1 MPCIGF
7 WEVAQKLSSTLYE
20 VIYIMANASPS
31 RLGLIEGGSDNKA
44 LFLKVFAGEVLTAF
58 QESTVTDDKF
68 MKRTITSGKSAQFPI
83 LGKISAAY
91 HTPGAEITGLTV
103 PANEQVI
110 TIDDLLISHS
120 FIANID
126 EAMNHYDVRGPY
138 ATEMG
143 RALAYQQDKHLLQL
157 AILAARGSA
166 PVTTEAG
173 GGSVTDAAFLT
184 DTTGEKLIAGLF
196 AAAQKLDEK
205 YIPEDDRFVFL
216 NPAAYY
222 LLAQNTKI
230 MNRFWGGEG
239 EYAGAKVLRIAGL
252 NVVKTN
258 HAPFGSN
265 ISSGVAAGTDTKYA
279 VNATN
284 TIGVVAHKASIGTVN
299 LLDMAVES
307 QYDIRRQGTLMV
319 AKYAKGHGILR
330 PAAAVE
336 LKTA

>member
-1 MPCIGF
+1 
-7 WEVAQKLSSTLYE
+7 
-20 VIYIMANASPS
+20 MANASPS
-31 RLGLIEGGSDNKA
+31 RVGLIEGGSDNKA

-58 QESTVTDDKF
+58 KEATVTEDKF
-68 MKRTITSGKSAQFPI
+68 QVRTIASGKSAQFPI

-91 HTPGAEITGLTV
+91 HTPGTEIVGLNV

-110 TIDDLLISHS
+110 TIDDLLISHA

-143 RALAYQQDKHLLQL
+143 RALAYQMDKHKLQL

-173 GGSVTDAAFLT
+173 GGSVTSSTLLS
-184 DTTGEKLIAGLF
+184 DTTGEALISSLF

-205 YIPEDDRFVFL
+205 YIPEDDRYAFL

-239 EYAGAKVLRIAGL
+239 EYAGANVIRVAGI
-252 NVVKTN
+252 NVIKTN
-258 HAPFGSN
+258 HAPFGTTVSN
-265 ISSGVAAGTDTKYA
+265 ATVGAGTDNKYA
-279 VNATN
+279 GAFTN
-284 TIGVVAHKASIGTVN
+284 TVGIVTHKAAVGTVK
-299 LLDMAVES
+299 LMDLAMES
-307 QYDIRRQGTLMV
+307 SYDIRRQGTLMV
-319 AKYAKGHGILR
+319 GKYAMGHGILR

>member
-1 MPCIGF
+1 
-7 WEVAQKLSSTLYE
+7 
-20 VIYIMANASPS
+20 MANASPS
-31 RLGLIEGGSDNKA
+31 RVGLIEGGSDNKA

-58 QESTVTDDKF
+58 KEATVTEDKF
-68 MKRTITSGKSAQFPI
+68 QTRTIASGKSAQFPI

-91 HTPGAEITGLTV
+91 HTPGTEITGLSV
-103 PANEQVI
+103 PANEQII
-110 TIDDLLISHS
+110 TIDDLLISHA
-120 FIANID
+120 FLANID

-138 ATEMG
+138 STEMG
-143 RALAYQQDKHLLQL
+143 RALAYQMDKHKLQL

-173 GGSVTDAAFLT
+173 GGSVTSSTLLS
-184 DTTGEKLIAGLF
+184 DTTGEALVAALF

-239 EYAGAKVLRIAGL
+239 EYAGATVLRIAGL

-258 HAPFGSN
+258 HAPFGTTVSN
-265 ISSGVAAGTDTKYA
+265 STVGAGTDNKYA
-279 VNATN
+279 GAFTN
-284 TIGVVAHKASIGTVN
+284 TVGVVTHKAAIGTVK
-299 LLDMAVES
+299 LMDLAMES

-319 AKYAKGHGILR
+319 AKYAMGHGILR

>member
-1 MPCIGF
+1 
-7 WEVAQKLSSTLYE
+7 
-20 VIYIMANASPS
+20 MANANVSN
-31 RLGLIEGGSDNKA
+31 LGQINTSGDTKA

-58 QESTVTDDKF
+58 KEATVTEGKF
-68 MKRTITSGKSAQFPI
+68 QERTISSGKSAQFPI
-83 LGKISAAY
+83 IGKISAAY
-91 HTPGAEITGLTV
+91 HTAGNEITGLNV

-110 TIDDLLISHS
+110 TIDDLLISHA

-138 ATEMG
+138 SDQIG
-143 RALAYQQDKHLLQL
+143 KALAYQMDKHKLQL

-166 PVTTEAG
+166 PVSTESG
-173 GGSVTDAAFLT
+173 GGSVVDAALLT
-184 DTTGEKLIAGLF
+184 DTTGEKLIAALF

-205 YIPEDDRFVFL
+205 YIPEDDRYVYL
-216 NPAAYY
+216 NPSAYY

-239 EYAGAKVLRIAGL
+239 NYAGANVLRIAGL

-258 HAPFGSN
+258 HAPFGTTVAT
-265 ISSGVAAGTDTKYA
+265 GTVAAGTGDKYA
-279 VNATN
+279 GAFTN
-284 TIGVVAHKASIGTVN
+284 TVGVVAHKAALGTVK
-299 LLDMAVES
+299 LMDLAMES

-319 AKYAKGHGILR
+319 AKYAMGHGILR